1 MKIEKAI
8 ATAGLTIAALA
19 ITGGTSY
26 AAPTP
31 DPAAVQSI
39 QHPAQGQ
46 NDLGYSIVRS
56 DADQTVTTTLTG
68 GTFRLTDASVDVLD
82 GSGVVVSR
90 MPLAMTTAGTDLVV
104 SMHPSIEDNGT
115 KLVAHPEAGEVAQPG
130 AADVGRW
137 VPTSPKQR
145 ATETGSA
152 VGALGGAL
160 GGVVVG
166 VIIAVATG
174 GLGVIALP
182 FAAMIGAL
190 IGGGTGSAAG
200 AGTTN
205 DDRQDGWTWQ
215 QDCHTDY
222 YTHDQYCY

>member
-1 MKIEKAI
+1 MKFEKVI
-8 ATAGLTIAALA
+8 ATAALTIAALA
-19 ITGGTSY
+19 ISGGTSY
-26 AAPTP
+26 ASPTP
-31 DPAAVQSI
+31 NPAAVQSI
-39 QHPAQGQ
+39 RNPARDQ
-46 NDLGYSIVRS
+46 DDVGYSIVRS
-56 DADQTVTTTLTG
+56 DSDKTVTTTLSG

-82 GSGVVVSR
+82 GSGVVVSS
-90 MPLAMTTAGTDLVV
+90 MPLAMTATGTDLVV

-115 KLVAHPEAGEVAQPG
+115 KLVAHPDAAAVAQPG
-130 AADVGRW
+130 AADIGRW

-145 ATETGSA
+145 AIQTGSA
-152 VGALGGAL
+152 IGALGGAL
-160 GGVVVG
+160 GGLVVG
-166 VIIAVATG
+166 VVIAVATG
-174 GLGVIALP
+174 GLGIIALP

-205 DDRQDGWTWQ
+205 DDRQDGWTWE